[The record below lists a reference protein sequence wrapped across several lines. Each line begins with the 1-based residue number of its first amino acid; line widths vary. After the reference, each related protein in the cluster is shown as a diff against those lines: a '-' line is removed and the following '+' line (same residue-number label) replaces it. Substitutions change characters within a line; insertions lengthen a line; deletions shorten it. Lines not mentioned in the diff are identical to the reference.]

1 MLKST
6 YFYAPHS
13 ILPYTGDFDRFTQFQ
28 PALLQEILKKF
39 KEVNL
44 LLAFCPK
51 KIARDSKSGF
61 SIKSCKN
68 WMFLQLFDVLYK
80 TFW

>member
-1 MLKST
+1 M
-6 YFYAPHS
+6 
-13 ILPYTGDFDRFTQFQ
+13 ILPYTGEFDGFTQFQ
-28 PALLQEILKKF
+28 PALMQENLKKF
-39 KEVNL
+39 KKVNL

-51 KIARDSKSGF
+51 KIARNSKSVF

-68 WMFLQLFDVLYK
+68 WTFLQLFDVLYK